1 MIFPETTKEEA
12 QVPNQ
17 ALFYPHIDINDDQWL
32 KTSLLYWDELRTIVP
47 ESIRSPYQNNST
59 EALYDMGFLIPIRV
73 NSEMH
78 EIEELSEEVIT
89 YLTTNEGAR
98 IIASDGYRG
107 SVIHSEK
114 LSYQLDK
121 FSHIHPEKLPSYVRQ
136 ELELIFRDADEEG
149 WLRVD
154 SGFANFYMTLLASKL
169 SERTGASLVT
179 SDSMANDLAV
189 AVHLDA
195 PLGREVSHIIVDGD
209 WRYMRRHRREY
220 EAFGRRTPHPPVVA
234 EGLLANLAIS
244 KICITENNS
253 IEDIVNFKQS
263 HSDELGLFHQ
273 KISELCSGIEEDI
286 PIEAM
291 QEKVASI
298 YRNEVEPSINN
309 LKDALSGKNVQWKAE
324 GLMKLTF
331 MSASS
336 YSALAVAGLSTPF
349 ALLAGAGISF
359 TAMGVLHNIEKR
371 NEIRNSPFAYLMSAE
386 KNFA

>member
-1 MIFPETTKEEA
+1 M
-12 QVPNQ
+12 PNQ
-17 ALFYPHIDINDDQWL
+17 ALFYPHIDIIDDQWL

-47 ESIRSPYQNNST
+47 ESIESPYRTNST
-59 EALYDMGFLIPIRV
+59 EALYDLGFLTPIRV
-73 NSEMH
+73 NSDMR
-78 EIEELSEEVIT
+78 EIEDLSEAVIT

-98 IIASDGYRG
+98 LIASNGHRD

-114 LSYQLDK
+114 LPYQLDMY
-121 FSHIHPEKLPSYVRQ
+121 SHIHPEKLPYHVQ
-136 ELELIFRDADEEG
+136 GELRRIFRETDKDG

-169 SERTGASLVT
+169 SERTGSSLVT
-179 SDSMANDLAV
+179 SDSMANDLAI

-195 PLGREVSHIIVDGD
+195 PLGREVSNIVDGD
-209 WRYMRRHRREY
+209 WRRRKHRREY
-220 EAFGRRTPHPPVVA
+220 EAFGRRQEHPPVVA

-244 KICITENNS
+244 KICITEDNS
-253 IEDIVNFKQS
+253 VDDILKFKHS
-263 HSDELGLFHQ
+263 HADELGLFHQ
-273 KISELCSGIEEDI
+273 KISELCSGIDEDI

-291 QEKVASI
+291 QEKVSTI
-298 YRNEVEPSINN
+298 YNNEVKPSINN
-309 LKDALSGKNVQWKAE
+309 LKAALKGKNIQWKAE

-336 YSALAVAGLSTPF
+336 YSALAVAGLSTPL

-359 TAMGVLHNIEKR
+359 TAMSVLHNIEKR

-386 KNFA
+386 RSFA